1 VWFLPFAAALFCRAL
16 LLPAALLPLY
26 YLFFVFTGPVLR
38 PVFAQGIA
46 AIHLAGVVLMLGFNL
61 IRRRTSP

>member
-1 VWFLPFAAALFCRAL
+1 
-16 LLPAALLPLY
+16 LPAALLPLY
-26 YLFFVFTGPVLR
+26 YLFCAFTGPVLR

-46 AIHLAGVVLMLGFNL
+46 AIHLAGVVLMLGFIL